1 LHYKVAIP
9 YILQGMNQSR
19 STSAGDYDKS
29 LSEYGESPKA
39 LLWASYRIAA
49 IRYKELV
56 ADVPVEGKTILDVG
70 CGMGD
75 VLPFLYAKSP
85 NFKYLGADTNEGFI
99 EIAKKRYEGHEFKI
113 VDPFT
118 DDIGRFDVVISCG
131 VLNGN
136 VDNWMEERKKA
147 ITSLF
152 ELANEVLAFNMAG
165 GLTPIPSTP
174 ITAFADLQEV
184 LAFCASLTPRLIVR
198 NHYTSKGFTIV
209 MFK

>member
-1 LHYKVAIP
+1 MLKREIP
-9 YILQGMNQSR
+9 YILQGMDQNNS
-19 STSAGDYDKS
+19 STTAGDYKKS
-29 LSEYGESPKA
+29 LAEHGESPKA

-56 ADVPVEGKTILDVG
+56 TDVPVRGKTILDAG

-75 VLPFLYAKSP
+75 LLPFLYAKSTD
-85 NFKYLGADTNEGFI
+85 FRYLGMDTDEGFV
-99 EIAKKRYEGHEFKI
+99 EIAKKRYKGHDFKI
-113 VDPFT
+113 ADPFAEK
-118 DDIGRFDVVISCG
+118 IGRFDVVISSG

-136 VDNWMEERKKA
+136 VDNWMEKRKKA

-152 ELANEVLAFNMAG
+152 ELTNEVLAFNMAG
-165 GLTPIPSTP
+165 GLKPIPSTP

-184 LAFCASLTPRLIVR
+184 LAFCTTLTSRLIMR
-198 NHYTSKGFTIV
+198 NHYTNKGFTIV